1 MHWPVKYYVD
11 QLFSFYWLMVLQ
23 CRLFDG
29 NRFTG
34 KIPSTLGLVH
44 TLEVLWVD
52 FQSPAKKILN
62 MFLYIGFFVFV
73 IDTMAFFFFFWY
85 LSFLSN
91 NSPLFLDLRW
101 DARIIWNA
109 IVGSIETHWRA
120 SFHQASTTSLISLN
134 CGYLRLFSIWCKEIT
149 NCIFSDKWLTYCNFF
164 CLVLVCFLV
173 GT

>member
-1 MHWPVKYYVD
+1 MQIVWWKPIYWENSVYTRTCSHTWGSVSRLSIPRKKDIEYVFIHRI
-11 QLFSFYWLMVLQ
+11 LCICY
-23 CRLFDG
+23 RY
-29 NRFTG
+29 N
-34 KIPSTLGLVH
+34 GL
-44 TLEVLWVD
+44 
-52 FQSPAKKILN
+52 
-62 MFLYIGFFVFV
+62 
-73 IDTMAFFFFFWY
+73 FFFFWY